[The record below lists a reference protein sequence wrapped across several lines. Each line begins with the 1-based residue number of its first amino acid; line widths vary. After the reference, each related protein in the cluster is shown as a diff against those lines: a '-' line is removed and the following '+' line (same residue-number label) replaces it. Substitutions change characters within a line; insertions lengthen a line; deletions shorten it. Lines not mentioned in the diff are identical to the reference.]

1 MSTIRNKVQLI
12 GNTGIAPEIRNFE
25 SGKKVARFTMA
36 TNEIHWNS
44 KGEKVE
50 DCQWHNVVCW
60 GKTAAFVEKFVTKG
74 KELAIEGKLL
84 SRVYET
90 SEGERRYTTEILASE
105 ILLLGSADK
114 S

>member
-12 GNTGIAPEIRNFE
+12 GNAGKEPEIRNFE

-50 DCQWHNVVCW
+50 DCQWHNLVCW
-60 GKTAAFVEKFVTKG
+60 GKTAAFVEKFITKG
-74 KELAIEGKLL
+74 KELAIEGKLI
-84 SRVYET
+84 SRAYENT
-90 SEGERRYTTEILASE
+90 EGEKKYTTEILTSE
-105 ILLLGSADK
+105 ILLLGSSEK